1 MDLNSDYL
9 RLERKPLCHRK
20 KKKKKEHKS
29 KKWSFVIKPKEIL
42 SYDFTSY
49 KIADVVLGIA
59 LNSHEGGQQRAWSVI
74 DGCIQTVSFLAYT
87 NVCVT

>member
-20 KKKKKEHKS
+20 KKKKSTKAKS
-29 KKWSFVIKPKEIL
+29 DLL
-42 SYDFTSY
+42 SLSQKRFSHTTSLLTN
-49 KIADVVLGIA
+49 IADVLGIA
-59 LNSHEGGQQRAWSVI
+59 LNSHEGGQQRALSVI
-74 DGCIQTVSFLAYT
+74 GGCIQTVSFLAYT